1 MRWRSAGSLTAVKVI
16 IFGGTGMVG
25 QGVLR
30 ECLLDDRVEEVL
42 VVGRAEVGGESPKL
56 RQLVRSDLS
65 DLSDVADQLTGYDA
79 CFFCL
84 GVSAV
89 GMSRDEYRRITYDL
103 TLGIARL
110 LAGVNPGSRFVY
122 VSGAGT
128 NADGRQ
134 MWAQVKGETENELLT
149 LPLDAYMFRPG
160 IIQPLHGIKSK
171 TRLYRTIYT
180 VTTPLFFV
188 LKRLTSSIITTEEIG
203 RAMVAVAVDGV
214 PDRTLANREIRLL
227 AADPT

>member
-1 MRWRSAGSLTAVKVI
+1 MKVLL
-16 IFGGTGMVG
+16 FGGSGMVG

-42 VVGRAEVGGESPKL
+42 AVGRVELDEGSPKL
-56 RQLVRSDLS
+56 RQLVRSDLA
-65 DLSDVADQLTGYDA
+65 DLSGVRDQLAEYDA

-89 GMSRDEYRRITYDL
+89 GMKEDEYRRITYDL

-110 LAGVNPGSRFVY
+110 LAEVNPGSRFVY

-128 NADGRQ
+128 NAEGRQ
-134 MWAQVKGETENELLT
+134 MWARVKGETENELLT
-149 LPLDAYMFRPG
+149 LPLDAYLFRPG

-171 TRLYRTIYT
+171 TRLYRSIYT
-180 VTTPLFFV
+180 VATPLFSV
-188 LKRLTSSIITTEEIG
+188 LKRVSQSIVTTEQIG
-203 RAMVAVAVDGV
+203 RAMVAVGANGA
-214 PDRTLANREIRLL
+214 PDRVLTNREIGLL
-227 AADPT
+227 AAS

>member
-1 MRWRSAGSLTAVKVI
+1 MKVLL
-16 IFGGTGMVG
+16 FGGSGMVG

-42 VVGRAEVGGESPKL
+42 AVGRVELDEGSPKL
-56 RQLVRSDLS
+56 RQLVRSDLA
-65 DLSDVADQLTGYDA
+65 DLSGVRDQLAEYDA

-89 GMSRDEYRRITYDL
+89 GMKEDEYRRITYDL

-110 LAGVNPGSRFVY
+110 LAEVNPGSRFVY

-128 NADGRQ
+128 NAEGRQ
-134 MWAQVKGETENELLT
+134 MWARVKGETENELLT
-149 LPLDAYMFRPG
+149 LPLDAYLFRPG

-171 TRLYRTIYT
+171 TRLYRSIYT
-180 VTTPLFFV
+180 VATPLFSV
-188 LKRLTSSIITTEEIG
+188 LKRVSQSIVTTEQIG
-203 RAMVAVAVDGV
+203 RAMVAVGV
-214 PDRTLANREIRLL
+214 NGAPDRVLTNREIGLL
-227 AADPT
+227 AAG

>member
-1 MRWRSAGSLTAVKVI
+1 MRVLL
-16 IFGGTGMVG
+16 FGGTGMVG
-25 QGVLR
+25 QSVLR
-30 ECLLDDRVEEVL
+30 ECLLDERVEEIL
-42 VVGRAEVGGESPKL
+42 AVGRTRLGDESPKL
-56 RQLVRSDLS
+56 RQLVPADLG

-89 GMSRDEYRRITYDL
+89 GMSEDDYRRTTYDL

-110 LAGVNPGSRFVY
+110 LAEVSPGSRFVY

-134 MWAQVKGETENELLT
+134 MWARVKGETENELLT
-149 LPLDAYMFRPG
+149 LPLEAYMFRPG

-180 VTTPLFFV
+180 VATPLFSI
-188 LKRLTSSIITTEEIG
+188 LKRVSGSIITTEQIG
-203 RAMVAVAVDGV
+203 RAMVAVAADGT
-214 PDRTLANREIRLL
+214 PDRILDNRQIASL
-227 AADPT
+227 AAT

>member
-1 MRWRSAGSLTAVKVI
+1 MKVLL
-16 IFGGTGMVG
+16 FGGSGMVG

-42 VVGRAEVGGESPKL
+42 AVGRVELDEGSPKL
-56 RQLVRSDLS
+56 RQLVRSDLA
-65 DLSDVADQLTGYDA
+65 DLSGVRDQLAEYDA

-89 GMSRDEYRRITYDL
+89 GMKEDEYRRITYDL

-110 LAGVNPGSRFVY
+110 LAEVNPGSRFVY

-128 NADGRQ
+128 NAEGRQ
-134 MWAQVKGETENELLT
+134 MWARVKGETENELLT
-149 LPLDAYMFRPG
+149 LPLDAYLFRPG

-171 TRLYRTIYT
+171 TRLYRSIYT
-180 VTTPLFFV
+180 VATPLFSV
-188 LKRLTSSIITTEEIG
+188 LKRVSQSIVTTEQIG
-203 RAMVAVAVDGV
+203 RAMVAVGV
-214 PDRTLANREIRLL
+214 NGAPDRVLTNREIGLL
-227 AADPT
+227 AAS

>member
-1 MRWRSAGSLTAVKVI
+1 
-16 IFGGTGMVG
+16 MVG

-30 ECLLDDRVEEVL
+30 ECLLDERVEEVL
-42 VVGRAEVGGESPKL
+42 AISRAEMDDASPKL
-56 RQLVRSDLS
+56 RQLVRSDLG

-89 GMSRDEYRRITYDL
+89 GMSEDEYRRITYDL

-110 LAGVNPGSRFVY
+110 LAEVSPRIRFVY

-128 NADGRQ
+128 KADGRQ
-134 MWAQVKGETENELLT
+134 MWARVKGETENELLA
-149 LPLDAYMFRPG
+149 LPFEAYIFRPG

-171 TRLYRTIYT
+171 TRLYRNIYT
-180 VTTPLFFV
+180 VATPLFSV
-188 LKRLTSSIITTEEIG
+188 LKRVSTSIVTTEQIG
-203 RAMVAVAVDGV
+203 RAMIAVAANGA
-214 PDRTLANREIRLL
+214 PDHILANREIGLL
-227 AADPT
+227 AAS

>member
-1 MRWRSAGSLTAVKVI
+1 MRVLL
-16 IFGGTGMVG
+16 FGGTGMVG

-30 ECLLDDRVEEVL
+30 ECLLDERVEEVFAI
-42 VVGRAEVGGESPKL
+42 GRAELGDASPKL
-56 RQLVRSDLS
+56 RQLVRSDLA
-65 DLSDVADQLTGYDA
+65 DLSDAADRLVGYDA

-89 GMSRDEYRRITYDL
+89 GMGEEVYRRITYDL

-110 LAGVNPGSRFVY
+110 LTAVNPGSRFIY

-128 NADGRQ
+128 KVDSRQ
-134 MWAQVKGETENELLT
+134 MWARVKGETENELLS

-171 TRLYRTIYT
+171 TRLYRSIYT
-180 VTTPLFFV
+180 VATPLFSV
-188 LKRLTSSIITTEEIG
+188 LKQVSTSIVTTEQVG
-203 RAMVAVAVDGV
+203 RAMVAVGANGAKERVL
-214 PDRTLANREIRLL
+214 TNREIGLL
-227 AADPT
+227 AGEVP